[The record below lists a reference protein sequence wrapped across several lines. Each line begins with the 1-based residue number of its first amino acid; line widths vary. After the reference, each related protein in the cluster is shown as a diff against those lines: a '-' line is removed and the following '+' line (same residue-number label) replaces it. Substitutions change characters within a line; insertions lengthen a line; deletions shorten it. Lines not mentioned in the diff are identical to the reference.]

1 MNRTECCKHHLC
13 GGCASEIMERIPAFR
28 AGYEETGTVRE
39 AKAAPCPHCGAENL
53 RLSKIRNRDEARS
66 YSDSPAVMNRTRGH
80 TPGRGPA
87 VQASP
92 LKVGDSMENMM
103 RKMLTY
109 EQCGI
114 NIKAEQRITVVGDT
128 TTPGRDSPPLCDR
141 ELDANNLPHVPFPP
155 LPEDRPA
162 HHAIDVAPVPAPER
176 RVERDG
182 DGTPALSPSGSG
194 GAPLMSAVD
203 MRGRLAGLERERSEG
218 GAPGR
223 PPLHGSRT
231 LGGSRSRSISPLP
244 PVTDTHSL
252 AAESARLQALPA
264 APVSVPL
271 EPPAAPVSNIAW
283 CVEEAPDVGA
293 GGASGE
299 DGRGEVGVEGG
310 AVRAS

>member
-114 NIKAEQRITVVGDT
+114 NIKAEQRINAFDQRRRLET
-128 TTPGRDSPPLCDR
+128 L
-141 ELDANNLPHVPFPP
+141 
-155 LPEDRPA
+155 DRPDTRQPQSQNFM
-162 HHAIDVAPVPAPER
+162 I
-176 RVERDG
+176 
-182 DGTPALSPSGSG
+182 TTALSKIG
-194 GAPLMSAVD
+194 V
-203 MRGRLAGLERERSEG
+203 RLVRVVHALCLV
-218 GAPGR
+218 
-223 PPLHGSRT
+223 LHYT
-231 LGGSRSRSISPLP
+231 IPQNP
-244 PVTDTHSL
+244 F
-252 AAESARLQALPA
+252 RL
-264 APVSVPL
+264 
-271 EPPAAPVSNIAW
+271 
-283 CVEEAPDVGA
+283 
-293 GGASGE
+293 
-299 DGRGEVGVEGG
+299 
-310 AVRAS
+310 

>member
-39 AKAAPCPHCGAENL
+39 AKAAPCPHCGSENL
-53 RLSKIRNRDEARS
+53 RLSKIRDRDEARS
-66 YSDSPAVMNRTRGH
+66 YSDSPAVMNRTRGQ
-80 TPGRGPA
+80 TPGRTAA

-114 NIKAEQRITVVGDT
+114 NIKAEQRITVVGVDT

-162 HHAIDVAPVPAPER
+162 HHAIDVAPAPAPER
-176 RVERDG
+176 REEGGG
-182 DGTPALSPSGSG
+182 DAAPVRSPSGADG
-194 GAPLMSAVD
+194 PPLMPAVD

-218 GAPGR
+218 VAPGR

-244 PVTDTHSL
+244 PVSS
-252 AAESARLQALPA
+252 AAVESPS

-271 EPPAAPVSNIAW
+271 ESAAAPVSNIAW
-283 CVEEAPDVGA
+283 SVEAAPDVGA
-293 GGASGE
+293 GGSG
-299 DGRGEVGVEGG
+299 GEVGVGG
-310 AVRAS
+310 GDVPAS